1 MNKKIIDYYKWL
13 SLQNIELFDK
23 YKIVNPYKQERIIK
37 IVEAFY
43 NKYFDD
49 NNNRYLILGAS
60 PARRGTS
67 ATGIP
72 FEDEEHIY
80 KLTGESINNFY
91 INKNSSNFLYDVME
105 NYGGIDKFYSDFFLG
120 FVCPL
125 GIVNINNKN
134 NEVNVNYYENR
145 KLQSYLNDFI
155 KKSLDELINIGIN
168 REVCYCIGSGKN
180 FQFLLKL
187 NEENYYFKRIV
198 ALEHPRYIMQY
209 NKDKTAFYMNKYLN
223 ELNNKL

>member
-37 IVEAFY
+37 VVEVFY

-49 NNNRYLILGAS
+49 NHNRYLILGAS

-105 NYGGIDKFYSDFFLG
+105 NYGGIDKFYSDFFLE

-155 KKSLDELINIGIN
+155 KKSLDELIKIGIN
-168 REVCYCIGSGKN
+168 REVCYCIGSGEN
-180 FQFLLKL
+180 YQYLLKL
-187 NEENYYFKRIV
+187 NEENHYFKRIV

>member
-1 MNKKIIDYYKWL
+1 MNKKIVDYYKWL

-37 IVEAFY
+37 IVEMFY

-80 KLTGESINNFY
+80 KLTGEIVNDFY

-105 NYGGIDKFYSDFFLG
+105 NYGGIDKFYSDFFFG

-125 GIVNINNKN
+125 GIVNTNNKN
-134 NEVNVNYYENR
+134 NEVNVNYYENN
-145 KLQSYLNDFI
+145 KLKKHLNDFI
-155 KKSLDELINIGIN
+155 KKSLEELIKMGIN
-168 REVCYCIGSGKN
+168 RDVCYCIGSGDN
-180 FQFLLKL
+180 YQFLSKL
-187 NEENYYFKRIV
+187 NEENNYFKRIV

-209 NKDKTAFYMNKYLN
+209 NKDKVSFYMNKYLK
-223 ELNNKL
+223 ELNNKC

>member
-1 MNKKIIDYYKWL
+1 
-13 SLQNIELFDK
+13 
-23 YKIVNPYKQERIIK
+23 
-37 IVEAFY
+37 
-43 NKYFDD
+43 
-49 NNNRYLILGAS
+49 
-60 PARRGTS
+60 
-67 ATGIP
+67 
-72 FEDEEHIY
+72 
-80 KLTGESINNFY
+80 
-91 INKNSSNFLYDVME
+91 ME
-105 NYGGIDKFYSDFFLG
+105 NYGGIDKFYSDFFLV

-155 KKSLDELINIGIN
+155 KKSLDELIKIGIN
-168 REVCYCIGSGKN
+168 REVCYCIGSGEN
-180 FQFLLKL
+180 YQYLLKL
-187 NEENYYFKRIV
+187 NEENHYFKRIV

>member
-37 IVEAFY
+37 IVEVFY

-49 NNNRYLILGAS
+49 NHNSYLILGAS

-105 NYGGIDKFYSDFFLG
+105 NYGGIDKFYSDFFLE

-155 KKSLDELINIGIN
+155 KKSLDELIKIGIN
-168 REVCYCIGSGKN
+168 REVCYCIGSGEN
-180 FQFLLKL
+180 YQYLLKL
-187 NEENYYFKRIV
+187 NEENHYFKRIV

>member
-37 IVEAFY
+37 IVEVFY

-49 NNNRYLILGAS
+49 NHNRYLILGSS

-105 NYGGIDKFYSDFFLG
+105 NYGGIDKFYSDFFLE

-145 KLQSYLNDFI
+145 KLQS
-155 KKSLDELINIGIN
+155 
-168 REVCYCIGSGKN
+168 
-180 FQFLLKL
+180 
-187 NEENYYFKRIV
+187 
-198 ALEHPRYIMQY
+198 
-209 NKDKTAFYMNKYLN
+209 
-223 ELNNKL
+223 

>member
-37 IVEAFY
+37 IVEVFY

-49 NNNRYLILGAS
+49 NHNRYLILGAS

-105 NYGGIDKFYSDFFLG
+105 DYGGIDKFYSDFFLR

-155 KKSLDELINIGIN
+155 KKSLDELIKIGIN
-168 REVCYCIGSGKN
+168 REVCYCIGSGEN
-180 FQFLLKL
+180 YQYLLKL
-187 NEENYYFKRIV
+187 NEENHYFKRIV

>member
-37 IVEAFY
+37 IVEVFY

-49 NNNRYLILGAS
+49 NHNRYLILGAS

-105 NYGGIDKFYSDFFLG
+105 NYGGIDKFYSDFFLE

-155 KKSLDELINIGIN
+155 KKSLDELIKIGIN
-168 REVCYCIGSGKN
+168 REVCYCIGSGEN
-180 FQFLLKL
+180 YQYLLKL
-187 NEENYYFKRIV
+187 NEENHYFKRIV

>member
-1 MNKKIIDYYKWL
+1 MKNKIIDYYNWL
-13 SLQNIELFDK
+13 SKQNIKLYNK
-23 YKIVNPYKQERIIK
+23 YKIVNPYQQENILK
-37 IVEAFY
+37 IVESFY
-43 NKYFDD
+43 TKYFNDS
-49 NNNRYLILGAS
+49 NERYLILGSS

-80 KLTGESINNFY
+80 KITGENINNFY

-125 GIVNINNKN
+125 GIVNTNNKN

-145 KLQSYLNDFI
+145 KLKEKLDDFI
-155 KKSLDELINIGIN
+155 KQSLERLIDLGIN
-168 REVCYCIGSGKN
+168 RNVCYCIGSGENYKY
-180 FQFLLKL
+180 LLKI
-187 NEENYYFKRIV
+187 NEEYNFFKRIV
-198 ALEHPRYIMQY
+198 PLEHPRYIMQY
-209 NKDKTAFYMNKYLN
+209 NKDKSDIYMDKYLK

>member
-23 YKIVNPYKQERIIK
+23 YKIVNPYKKERIIK
-37 IVEAFY
+37 IVEVFY

-49 NNNRYLILGAS
+49 NHNRYLILGAS

-105 NYGGIDKFYSDFFLG
+105 NYGGIDKFYSDFFLE

-155 KKSLDELINIGIN
+155 KKSLDELIKIGIN
-168 REVCYCIGSGKN
+168 REVCYCIGSGEN
-180 FQFLLKL
+180 YQYLLKL
-187 NEENYYFKRIV
+187 NEENHYFKRIV

-209 NKDKTAFYMNKYLN
+209 NKDKTAFYMNKYLD